1 MEQEEKLDVL
11 AEIFDRAPGTL
22 TPETRLDTLGW
33 DSMAMLSVIAV
44 VKARFDR
51 KIPGGE
57 LRTFETVG
65 DILCRMEQAR

>member
-1 MEQEEKLDVL
+1 MEPNEKLDLL

-44 VKARFDR
+44 VKARFGR
-51 KIPGGE
+51 TIPGAG
-57 LRTFETVG
+57 LRAFETVA
-65 DILCRMEQAR
+65 DILKRME